1 MWDST
6 MTDEFFVAVTEF
18 NLSWDEIRALSRNS
32 LQYSFAQPA
41 IKQNLLLEFDERMSK
56 FELGM
61 QKYGTARLAS
71 MPPTRG
77 FICTRYQLC
86 SPDQGQ

>member
-1 MWDST
+1 

-41 IKQNLLLEFDERMSK
+41 IKQKLLLEFDERMSK